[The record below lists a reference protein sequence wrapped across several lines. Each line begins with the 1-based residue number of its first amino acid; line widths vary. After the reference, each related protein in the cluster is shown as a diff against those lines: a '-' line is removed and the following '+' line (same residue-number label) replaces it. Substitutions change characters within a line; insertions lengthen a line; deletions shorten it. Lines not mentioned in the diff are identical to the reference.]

1 MPIAEGVAKNPE
13 SEVEIP
19 GSRHVA
25 MTKTVAQIVKPLVT
39 ALMNDAGPM
48 PIRFWDGSNMGTP
61 GKNVIVVKS
70 PEALR
75 HILWAPGEL
84 GLGRAYVAGEID
96 LEGSIIET
104 LKAAQDMAGESPDVV
119 RQKLRARD
127 LPTLIWTAR
136 KLGVLGLPPAP
147 PPEEARV
154 RGGVHSRDRDAA
166 AIAHHYD
173 VSNDFY
179 RLFLGETMTYS
190 CAYFESSDTGLD
202 EAQIVKHDLVCRKLG
217 LVPGMRLLDVGC
229 GWGSM
234 AIHAAS
240 QYGVDVVG
248 VTLSREQVELA
259 RQRVV
264 EAGLADRIEIRY
276 QDYRDVGDG
285 PYDAVSS
292 IGMFEHVGASMLV
305 DYFTS
310 IREMLIPGGRFL
322 NHAISRPSGSGPLPK
337 RSFIARYVFPDGE
350 LHEVGR
356 VITSMQEL
364 GLEVRDVESLR
375 EHYAMTLSHW
385 VAKLE
390 GSWSEAV
397 ELSGP
402 NRARIWRLYMASSV
416 INFEANR
423 VSIHQVLA
431 VNTPDS
437 GKSEMPATRTGLLR
451 SHDFESTPGT
461 GRRV

>member
-1 MPIAEGVAKNPE
+1 
-13 SEVEIP
+13 
-19 GSRHVA
+19 

-39 ALMNDAGPM
+39 ALLNDAGPM
-48 PIRFWDGSNMGTP
+48 PIQFWDGSFLGTP
-61 GKNVIVVKS
+61 GANVIMVKS

-104 LKAAQDMAGESPDVV
+104 LTAAQDMAGDSPDVV

-127 LPTLIWTAR
+127 VPTLIWTAR
-136 KLGVLGLPPAP
+136 KLGVLGFPPAP

-154 RGGVHSRDRDAA
+154 RGGVHSKDRDAA

-179 RLFLGETMTYS
+179 RLILGETMTYS
-190 CAYFESSDTGLD
+190 CAYFDSSTASLD
-202 EAQIVKHDLVCRKLG
+202 EAQTVKYDLICRKLG
-217 LVPGMRLLDVGC
+217 LVAGMRLLDVGC

-240 QYGVDVVG
+240 HYGVEVVG

-259 RQRVV
+259 RERVA
-264 EAGLADRIEIRY
+264 EAGLADLIEIRY

-292 IGMFEHVGASMLV
+292 IGMFEHVGSSRLE

-356 VITSMQEL
+356 VITAMQEL

-375 EHYAMTLSHW
+375 EHYAKTLSHW
-385 VAKLE
+385 VANLE
-390 GSWSEAV
+390 GSWSDAV
-397 ELSGP
+397 ALAGP
-402 NRARIWRLYMASSV
+402 NRARIWRFYMAASV
-416 INFEANR
+416 MNFKANR
-423 VSIHQVLA
+423 ASIHQVLA

-437 GKSEMPATRTGLLR
+437 GKSEMPATRMGLSR
-451 SHDFESTPGT
+451 SDNLDSTLGA
-461 GRRV
+461 GRRG